1 MSYFDFAG
9 ALKVIEVFSVSNPG
23 NGTVSPIGGVRSGG
37 SSTGS
42 EETEAA
48 CLAASPTPGTWTGGT
63 FTRSFD
69 ARPYM
74 GALFV
79 LSVGTMAA
87 TSLDVRIQQS
97 SEPEFGSW
105 ADCTK
110 FGGGT
115 AAFAQITPAGT
126 GDGAPNAVHYCKVD
140 FTQAQNAVGVKAIIA
155 APGAERVRYSITAV
169 CFPYDTT
176 NASEPQFNV

>member
-1 MSYFDFAG
+1 MSYFDLAG
-9 ALKVIEVFSVSNPG
+9 SLKVIEVFAVSNPG
-23 NGTVSPIGGVRSGG
+23 AASSPVNPVGGVCTGG
-37 SSTGS
+37 AGG
-42 EETEAA
+42 EETEAL
-48 CLAASPTPGTWTGGT
+48 CIAAGGTWAGGT
-63 FTRSFD
+63 FARSFD

-74 GALFV
+74 GALFI
-79 LSVGTMAA
+79 LTVGDMAA
-87 TSLDVRIQQS
+87 TSLDVTIQQS

-155 APGAERVRYSITAV
+155 APGAERVRYGITAV